1 LHIDFAFKSTEKII
15 MSVIPSVHHQPQSLH
30 ERTLH
35 QQEDFSRYRHVLR
48 TRVRS
53 YDVDRQSI
61 VHNAVYLYWLEAARI
76 EYFRAL
82 GLPMDFQTFVS
93 KHRFVVAHIDID
105 YIYAALFD
113 QEYELFTRISWM
125 KNSSLCF
132 EQIARLT
139 DDGTILVKANTVMVH
154 LNTASHQPERIQ
166 DSYRSLVRDYE
177 GENVQHIS

>member
-1 LHIDFAFKSTEKII
+1 
-15 MSVIPSVHHQPQSLH
+15 MSVTPSVLHHPHPNH
-30 ERTLH
+30 ER
-35 QQEDFSRYRHVLR
+35 QMRNQEDFAKYRHVLR

-61 VHNAVYLYWLEAARI
+61 VHNAVYLYWLEAARV
-76 EYFRAL
+76 EYFRTL
-82 GLPMDFQTFVS
+82 GLPMDFQTFVA
-93 KHRFVVAHIDID
+93 KHRFVVAHVDID

-113 QEYELFTRISWM
+113 QEYELFTRVSWM
-125 KNSSLCF
+125 KNSSMCF

-139 DDGTILVKANTVMVH
+139 EDGTILIKANTVMVH

-177 GENVQHIS
+177 GSNVQEL

>member
-1 LHIDFAFKSTEKII
+1 
-15 MSVIPSVHHQPQSLH
+15 MSVTPSILHHPQSNH
-30 ERTLH
+30 ERQLRN
-35 QQEDFSRYRHVLR
+35 QEDFATYRHVLC

-93 KHRFVVAHIDID
+93 KHRFVVAHVDID

-113 QEYELFTRISWM
+113 QEYELFTRVSWI

-139 DDGTILVKANTVMVH
+139 DSGTILVKAKTVMVH
-154 LNTASHQPERIQ
+154 LNTASHNPERIQ
-166 DSYRSLVRDYE
+166 DSYRTLIREYE
-177 GENVQHIS
+177 GNNVQELQ